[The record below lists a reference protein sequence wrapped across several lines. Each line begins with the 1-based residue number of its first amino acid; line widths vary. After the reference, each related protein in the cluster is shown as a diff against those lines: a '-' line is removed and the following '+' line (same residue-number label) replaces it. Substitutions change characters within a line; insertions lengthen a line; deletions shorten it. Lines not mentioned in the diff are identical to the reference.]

1 MPGLKSVIRWIGGV
15 SLALFFGAG
24 AMGVILGLAIDHNAA
39 WHPAVVYAG
48 IAGLC
53 GMMLWLLL
61 ATAQKVADLVRSSR
75 RMDDALTGQGSL
87 TRLML
92 GQEERVKY
100 GLLLTFL
107 AGLALA
113 FCALFGAFAEGRAGF
128 IGAAAMLLVA
138 GLGLLWGAL
147 ALFST
152 FRKVRAAQR
161 DLEVPVVTN
170 LPRPHASA
178 SQAAAGP
185 APRGL

>member
-1 MPGLKSVIRWIGGV
+1 MPWLRRLTKWIGRV

-24 AMGVILGLAIDHNAA
+24 AMVVILGLAIDHNAA

-48 IAGLC
+48 MAGFC
-53 GMMLWLLL
+53 GMMLWLVL
-61 ATAQKVADLVRSSR
+61 ATAQRVADLVRSSR

-92 GQEERVKY
+92 GQEERVKN
-100 GLLLTFL
+100 GLLLSFF

-113 FCALFGAFAEGRAGF
+113 FCALFGAFAEGRTGF
-128 IGAAAMLLVA
+128 IAAAAVLLVA

-161 DLEVPVVTN
+161 DLEVPDASN
-170 LPRPHASA
+170 LPRPNASA
-178 SQAAAGP
+178 SQTATGP